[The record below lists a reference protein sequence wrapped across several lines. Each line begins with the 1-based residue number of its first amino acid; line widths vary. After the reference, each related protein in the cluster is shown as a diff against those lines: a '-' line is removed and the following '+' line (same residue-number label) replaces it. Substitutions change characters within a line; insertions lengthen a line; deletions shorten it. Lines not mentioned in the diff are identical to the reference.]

1 MTELNVFVV
10 MKADQERVKTLLAD
24 TVTLLCKNGLFFSKQ
39 LKVQGLLGITVD
51 DDEVFIVHIDE
62 LFKDGVASQ
71 STLPSATN
79 PNVVATE
86 SVDELIGPVLME
98 NLSNENSSKSCSSNL
113 ANSPS
118 LKRRLPEQLQ
128 SASVKSRDDGNS
140 SLNEPPSKRYIVENC
155 TEESGQHIEEPK
167 QEKDDRMLD
176 DKTNIIVVK
185 EETEGEFALVDANPM
200 PCDRKASSNSPEFLQ
215 QLFNQFEQTTN
226 EEFAGFD
233 IDAYALQSRMTSD
246 CSPVISTSLHLS
258 TKAEAASNMESDALS
273 AWKSSYQPR
282 CLSQGHMDIHNDT
295 QVSSQFDNSDV
306 YVLPNFCITSRR
318 TTTTNTRRK
327 RYECT
332 LDSCGRQYQNTFD
345 LYRHQRQKHNVPPEF
360 FQQGRKH
367 TFGIRE
373 IDPS

>member
-1 MTELNVFVV
+1 

-71 STLPSATN
+71 STLPSAAN

-98 NLSNENSSKSCSSNL
+98 NLANENSSKSCSSNL

-140 SLNEPPSKRYIVENC
+140 SLNEPPSKCYIVENC
-155 TEESGQHIEEPK
+155 AEESGQHIEEPK
-167 QEKDDRMLD
+167 QEKDDRTLD

-233 IDAYALQSRMTSD
+233 IDAYALQSRVTND

-258 TKAEAASNMESDALS
+258 TKAEAAPNLESDALS
-273 AWKSSYQPR
+273 TWNSSYQPR

-295 QVSSQFDNSDV
+295 QVGCLF
-306 YVLPNFCITSRR
+306 TS
-318 TTTTNTRRK
+318 
-327 RYECT
+327 
-332 LDSCGRQYQNTFD
+332 
-345 LYRHQRQKHNVPPEF
+345 V
-360 FQQGRKH
+360 
-367 TFGIRE
+367 
-373 IDPS
+373 